1 MEAKKQENEKVSNL
15 QAALQKEG
23 VIDNTDERRIM
34 ILKAQNG
41 HLTRANANLHEVVKA
56 QKKIILETE
65 NVLSD
70 LQSMC
75 KAALQGADEKETFLK
90 KLENKLPEFM

>member
-1 MEAKKQENEKVSNL
+1 
-15 QAALQKEG
+15 
-23 VIDNTDERRIM
+23 M

-41 HLTRANANLHEVVKA
+41 HLTKANAHLNEVVRS

-70 LQSMC
+70 IQSIC
-75 KAALQGADEKETFLK
+75 KNALSVGDDKDPLK
-90 KLENKLPEFM
+90 KLENKLSDLA